1 MHVTIKEIA
10 EALGLNPSTVSRALS
25 GYPAISDATRQRVLR
40 AAKEMNYSPN
50 LWAQSLAGAA
60 QNLIGCLMLE
70 YTNPFF
76 IPTVRAVGELA
87 ERHNYIIF
95 LSESK
100 RQIETEKRIIERFRQ
115 IRVAGVIIMPAT
127 MDIRHLHSLEAGGSP
142 VVVIGRDTEEFHSVN
157 INNRKGGTIAGEYL
171 IRQGHQKIGFI
182 SSGEPQN
189 KPEQDR
195 QAGLE
200 TALHSSGLP
209 LVETYT
215 VGNNRL
221 EGGEQAGNLW
231 LNSSPGSRPT
241 AVFGSNDLLAMGF
254 IHQLLKAGVLIPDD
268 VAVIGHDDIP
278 FADLFAIPLATIAF
292 PKKEMGMLAMQILLD
307 LLNGVIITDEP
318 RHILLEPQLI
328 LRQSAG
334 AVEEYSK
341 SQLIPGI

>member
-10 EALGLNPSTVSRALS
+10 LSLGLNPSTVSRALS
-25 GYPAISDATRQRVLR
+25 GYPAISEATRQRVLQ

-76 IPTVRAVGELA
+76 IPTVRAVEELA

-100 RQIETEKRIIERFRQ
+100 RQIETE
-115 IRVAGVIIMPAT
+115 IIMPAT
-127 MDIRHLHSLEAGGSP
+127 MDIRHLHSLEEDGSP
-142 VVVIGRDTEEFHSVN
+142 VVVIGRDTKEFHSVN
-157 INNRKGGTIAGEYL
+157 SNNKQAGTLVGEFL
-171 IRQGHQKIGFI
+171 VRQGHRKIGFI
-182 SSGEPQN
+182 TSGEPQN

-195 QAGLE
+195 QEGLEAALHAAGLR
-200 TALHSSGLP
+200 LDP
-209 LVETYT
+209 IYT

-221 EGGEQAGNLW
+221 DGGEQAADMW
-231 LNSSPGSRPT
+231 LNSSPRSRPT

-254 IHQLLKAGVLIPDD
+254 IHQLLQAGVSIPDD
-268 VAVIGHDDIP
+268 IAVIGHDDIP

-292 PKKEMGMLAMQILLD
+292 PKKEMGTLAMQTLLE
-307 LLNGVIITDEP
+307 LLNGTINSNEP

-328 LRQSAG
+328 LRRSAG
-334 AVEEYSK
+334 VFEDIREN
-341 SQLIPGI
+341 QFIPGH